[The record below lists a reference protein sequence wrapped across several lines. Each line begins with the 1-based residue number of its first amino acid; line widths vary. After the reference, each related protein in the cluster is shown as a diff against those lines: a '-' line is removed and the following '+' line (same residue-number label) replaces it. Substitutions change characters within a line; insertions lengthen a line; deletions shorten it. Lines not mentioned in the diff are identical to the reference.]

1 MSTGREREGCV
12 RTGLSSA
19 RRVQSLSASLFSA
32 VPLTDS
38 PHRGFCVVRGKP
50 FEHSLPFSSRSG
62 AVVGH
67 GEWLS
72 LRDLIRQR
80 PKFVEKSGRPS
91 WSALVLRCL
100 VGRGKLALTNEMA
113 DAEERH

>member
-1 MSTGREREGCV
+1 M
-12 RTGLSSA
+12 
-19 RRVQSLSASLFSA
+19 
-32 VPLTDS
+32 
-38 PHRGFCVVRGKP
+38 
-50 FEHSLPFSSRSG
+50 
-62 AVVGH
+62 VGH

-72 LRDLIRQR
+72 LGDLIRQR